1 MEYEKLLASNK
12 RRFIQMQL
20 DGQLSVQ
27 RKDILVVNAELRA
40 LNFTPQA
47 VLTKMID
54 ELEANIRSIIVP
66 EEGEE
71 ELTKEKEEEQREGE
85 FDYLMNMAIKSFTNK
100 KVKELNDS
108 LAKTEEEIK
117 TLSGKS
123 EKMLWIEDLN
133 AVEEG

>member
-1 MEYEKLLASNK
+1 MEYDKLLANNK

-20 DGQLSVQ
+20 DGQLTVQ
-27 RKDILVVNAELRA
+27 KKDILEVNRELRA

-54 ELEANIRSIIVP
+54 DLEANIRSIVVQ

-85 FDYLMNMAIKSFTNK
+85 FD
-100 KVKELNDS
+100 
-108 LAKTEEEIK
+108 
-117 TLSGKS
+117 
-123 EKMLWIEDLN
+123 
-133 AVEEG
+133 